1 MSILDT
7 DRTLPTNRMI
17 FEVRR
22 DMALIQRF
30 RQNPDQVMEE
40 YGLSAKEKEAVK
52 ALDLLTLQQMGAHPY
67 FLPQLTRL
75 FHGSADNHNASAALE
90 AFYRSIVARERAG
103 GRNG

>member
-30 RQNPDQVMEE
+30 RQNPGQVME
-40 YGLSAKEKEAVK
+40 SR
-52 ALDLLTLQQMGAHPY
+52 QH
-67 FLPQLTRL
+67 
-75 FHGSADNHNASAALE
+75 
-90 AFYRSIVARERAG
+90 
-103 GRNG
+103 